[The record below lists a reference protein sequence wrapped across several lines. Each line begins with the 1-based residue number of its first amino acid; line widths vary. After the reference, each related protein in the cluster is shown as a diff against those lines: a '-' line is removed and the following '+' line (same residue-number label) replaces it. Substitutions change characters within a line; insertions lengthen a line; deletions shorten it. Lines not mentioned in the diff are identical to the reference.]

1 MIVGVHPL
9 AGFDKLL
16 HYRVPERLC
25 GSVGVGSLV
34 RVPVLNALR
43 LGVVGEVGAP
53 KNFPVA
59 KLKSLAEL
67 VYPFPALTP
76 ELLRLA
82 QWMARYYA
90 ASLDS
95 IIETMIPVAVRNG
108 AAIKEEVL
116 LRALPMPAVCGEGSQ
131 SRAAGGGRALG
142 PQQARVYAFLEGQ
155 AHPQPKG
162 AVLQRLGVSASVV
175 AGLIK
180 RGLVREERRRVVRHA
195 YADDWASGEVA
206 AAQPPALNAE
216 QAAAASAIEARL
228 DGGGFGVSLLHGVTG
243 SGKTEVY
250 LHAIDRAL
258 KAGGGVIFLVPEVAL
273 TPQTVARLRARLEAI
288 APGHACIV
296 WHSHLSEG
304 ERLDGWLALASGEA
318 RVVVGARSAVFA
330 PVQNLRLIVVDE
342 EHEPAYKQDESPRYH
357 GRDVAVYRAHLA
369 RAHCVLGSA
378 TPSLESYANV
388 QAGKYALLEL
398 KQRVDDR
405 RLPFI
410 DVVDMRVEMMRSRGA
425 AILSQRLVHAMQDRF
440 EKREQVIL
448 FINRRGYSS
457 SMICQDCG
465 HVEECEHCSIA
476 MTYHRTDETL
486 RCHLCGAQ
494 RPAPVRCPK
503 CGSPKIRWR
512 GLGTQRVEEAVRRVL
527 PRARIER
534 MDTDTMGRKN
544 RFREVL
550 GDFRAG
556 KIDVLVGTQMIA
568 KGLDFPNVTLVG
580 LVDADISLHIPDFR
594 ASERTF
600 QLLVQV
606 AGRAGRGD
614 LAGEVIVQ
622 TFTPQAEPIQFSRH
636 ADFAGFSEAELKLRR
651 DFKYPPYRH
660 LIKHLFRGPNPEK
673 LAFYAEQ
680 WARKVEA
687 ELGMK
692 SGGNERQG
700 GEGREPAA
708 VIASGEGSENGSI
721 ECGPDAAAA
730 ARGQSSAGEPN
741 VAPTASERGS
751 ATGQGGAEGAANPR
765 GQSGVD
771 GGGGSESR
779 NGSEGQSGRVELRG
793 PSPSP
798 IEKVKDHYRWQ
809 LWYFTENVS
818 KTVPKLVALQQAFP
832 WPSDIIQ
839 VLDVDPVSLG

>member
-16 HYRVPERLC
+16 HYRVPERLR
-25 GSVGVGSLV
+25 GELGLGSLV
-34 RVPVLNALR
+34 RVPVLRALR
-43 LGVVGEVGAP
+43 LGVVGEVSPPSAP
-53 KNFPVA
+53 TALTHWSPPDFPLA
-59 KLKSLAEL
+59 KLKSVAEV
-67 VYPFPALTP
+67 VYPFPALSP
-76 ELLRLA
+76 ELLKLA
-82 QWMARYYA
+82 RWMSRYYA
-90 ASLDS
+90 APLDG

-108 AAIKEEVL
+108 ASIKEEVL
-116 LRALPMPAVCGEGSQ
+116 LRAVSEEERASDVPPSIADGSAAKAVLRTSSGGTPNKKAL
-131 SRAAGGGRALG
+131 RAA
-142 PQQARVYAFLEGQ
+142 PKQAQVYEFLARQ
-155 AHPQPKG
+155 SHPQPKRF
-162 AVLQRLGVSASVV
+162 VLERLGVTAAVV
-175 AGLIK
+175 AALVK

-206 AAQPPALNAE
+206 AAQPPVLNAE
-216 QAAAASAIEARL
+216 QAAAAAAIEEKCAPRGSSSGNVR
-228 DGGGFGVSLLHGVTG
+228 DDQHGNGGGGDRGGSAGGFGVSLLHGVTG

-273 TPQTVARLRARLEAI
+273 TPQTVARLRARLESI
-288 APGHACIV
+288 APGHACVV

-369 RAHCVLGSA
+369 GAHCVLGSA

-405 RLPFI
+405 KLPFI
-410 DVVDMRVEMMRSRGA
+410 DVVDMRVEIMRSRGLT
-425 AILSQRLVHAMQDRF
+425 ILSQRLVRAMQDRF

-465 HVEECEHCSIA
+465 HVEECDHCSIA

-486 RCHLCGAQ
+486 RCHLCGAG
-494 RPAPVRCPK
+494 RPAPARCPK

-527 PRARIER
+527 PQARIER

-556 KIDVLVGTQMIA
+556 RIDVLVGTQMIA

-580 LVDADISLHIPDFR
+580 LIDADISLHIPDFR

-673 LAFYAEQ
+673 LQFYAEQ
-680 WARKVEA
+680 WAKRVEA
-687 ELGMK
+687 VL
-692 SGGNERQG
+692 
-700 GEGREPAA
+700 
-708 VIASGEGSENGSI
+708 
-721 ECGPDAAAA
+721 
-730 ARGQSSAGEPN
+730 
-741 VAPTASERGS
+741 
-751 ATGQGGAEGAANPR
+751 GGA
-765 GQSGVD
+765 
-771 GGGGSESR
+771 
-779 NGSEGQSGRVELRG
+779 VELRG

-818 KTVPKLVALQQAFP
+818 KTVPKLVALQREFP
-832 WPSDIIQ
+832 WADDVSQ